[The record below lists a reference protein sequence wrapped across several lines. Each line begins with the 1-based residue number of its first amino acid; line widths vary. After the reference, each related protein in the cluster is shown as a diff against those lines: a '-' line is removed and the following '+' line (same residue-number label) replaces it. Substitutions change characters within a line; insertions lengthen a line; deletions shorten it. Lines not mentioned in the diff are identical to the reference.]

1 MKPDEKYMPSSY
13 RKSDDDLNFI
23 PFTSPSPLIGWT
35 PQNLFDGSSVNN
47 IPNSMI
53 MTPQMNS
60 QLNLPNLGVNPNM
73 NQQTQQPN
81 LYPNQNNMG
90 YNTPI
95 NTWQLPS
102 QAIDTNP
109 SSMGY
114 GEPLSAN
121 FNANNTYNPNI
132 PSNQGINTNPSSMGY
147 GDSLSNNYS
156 SNNPSQY
163 GYNPN
168 ATNNGI
174 DTNPS
179 SMGYGE
185 PLSANYNN
193 NQSKNNTNTPNNQG
207 FNTPLNNMGYNNPP
221 YNTTDNSTMNNTN
234 TSTQGTSAN
243 SYAGGLPSSNYNANN
258 MNTMNSQNQGTATN
272 PSYDNNSGYTPNLI
286 NNPNS
291 PQNKDLS
298 IQYPDDTSSDTLY
311 SYNNANVNTTNTSNT
326 TPNTSTNNI
335 NNNNTTNAN
344 VKNPAELLR
353 SLNLDVDED
362 IDLIR
367 CCKDDDINKLY
378 KEIENDCPGILS
390 LLEAYNIPS
399 PIAKLIVRRIIKI
412 TMRYCKK

>member
-35 PQNLFDGSSVNN
+35 PRNLFDGSSVNN

-60 QLNLPNLGVNPNM
+60 QLNLPKLGVNPNM

-147 GDSLSNNYS
+147 G
-156 SNNPSQY
+156 
-163 GYNPN
+163 
-168 ATNNGI
+168 
-174 DTNPS
+174 
-179 SMGYGE
+179 E

-193 NQSKNNTNTPNNQG
+193 NQSKNNTNTPSNQG
-207 FNTPLNNMGYNNPP
+207 INTNPSGMGYNNPP
-221 YNTTDNSTMNNTN
+221 YNSTDNSTMNNTN
-234 TSTQGTSAN
+234 TSNQGTSTN

-258 MNTMNSQNQGTATN
+258 MNTMNSQSQGTGTN
-272 PSYDNNSGYTPNLI
+272 PSYTNNSGYTPNLI
-286 NNPNS
+286 NSPNS

-298 IQYPDDTSSDTLY
+298 IQYPGDTSSDTLY
-311 SYNNANVNTTNTSNT
+311 SYNNANLNTTNTSNT

-335 NNNNTTNAN
+335 NNITTTNAN

>member
-13 RKSDDDLNFI
+13 RKSDDDLTFV
-23 PFTSPSPLIGWT
+23 PFTAPSPLIGWT

-60 QLNLPNLGVNPNM
+60 QLNLPDLGVNPNM
-73 NQQTQQPN
+73 NMQPQQPN
-81 LYPNQNNMG
+81 LYPNQNYMG
-90 YNTPI
+90 YNKPI

-102 QAIDTNP
+102 QSIDTNP
-109 SSMGY
+109 SSMSY
-114 GEPLSAN
+114 GEQLSAYYN
-121 FNANNTYNPNI
+121 PQNNTPT
-132 PSNQGINTNPSSMGY
+132 NQ
-147 GDSLSNNYS
+147 
-156 SNNPSQY
+156 
-163 GYNPN
+163 
-168 ATNNGI
+168 GI

-185 PLSANYNN
+185 QLSANYNN
-193 NQSKNNTNTPNNQG
+193 NYSNQSNNNTNT
-207 FNTPLNNMGYNNPP
+207 
-221 YNTTDNSTMNNTN
+221 
-234 TSTQGTSAN
+234 N
-243 SYAGGLPSSNYNANN
+243 SYAGGLPSSKYNANN
-258 MNTMNSQNQGTATN
+258 MNTMNSQSQGTGTN
-272 PSYDNNSGYTPNLI
+272 PSYANNSGYTPNLI

-298 IQYPDDTSSDTLY
+298 IQYPDDTSSDILY
-311 SYNNANVNTTNTSNT
+311 SYNNSNVNTTDTSNN
-326 TPNTSTNNI
+326 TPNTSTNNM
-335 NNNNTTNAN
+335 NNNITNNTN

-399 PIAKLIVRRIIKI
+399 PIAKLIIRRIIKI

>member
-47 IPNSMI
+47 IPNNMI

-60 QLNLPNLGVNPNM
+60 PLYLPDLGVNPNM
-73 NQQTQQPN
+73 NLQTQQPN

-147 GDSLSNNYS
+147 G
-156 SNNPSQY
+156 
-163 GYNPN
+163 
-168 ATNNGI
+168 
-174 DTNPS
+174 
-179 SMGYGE
+179 E

-193 NQSKNNTNTPNNQG
+193 NQSKNNTNTPSNQG
-207 FNTPLNNMGYNNPP
+207 INTNPSGMGYNNPP
-221 YNTTDNSTMNNTN
+221 YNSTDNSTMNNTN
-234 TSTQGTSAN
+234 TSNLGTSTN

-258 MNTMNSQNQGTATN
+258 MNTMNSQSQGTGTN
-272 PSYDNNSGYTPNLI
+272 PSYTDNSGYTPNLI
-286 NNPNS
+286 NSPNS

-298 IQYPDDTSSDTLY
+298 IQYPGDTSSDTLY
-311 SYNNANVNTTNTSNT
+311 SYNNANLNTTNTSNT

-335 NNNNTTNAN
+335 NNNTTTNAN

>member
-13 RKSDDDLNFI
+13 RKSDDDLTFV
-23 PFTSPSPLIGWT
+23 PFTAPSPLIGWT

-73 NQQTQQPN
+73 NMQPQQPN
-81 LYPNQNNMG
+81 LYPNQNYMG
-90 YNTPI
+90 YNKPI

-102 QAIDTNP
+102 QSIDTNP
-109 SSMGY
+109 SSMSY
-114 GEPLSAN
+114 GEQLSAYYN
-121 FNANNTYNPNI
+121 PQNNTPT
-132 PSNQGINTNPSSMGY
+132 NQ
-147 GDSLSNNYS
+147 
-156 SNNPSQY
+156 
-163 GYNPN
+163 
-168 ATNNGI
+168 GI

-185 PLSANYNN
+185 QLSANYNN
-193 NQSKNNTNTPNNQG
+193 NYSNQSNNNTNT
-207 FNTPLNNMGYNNPP
+207 
-221 YNTTDNSTMNNTN
+221 
-234 TSTQGTSAN
+234 N
-243 SYAGGLPSSNYNANN
+243 SYAGGLPSSKYNANN
-258 MNTMNSQNQGTATN
+258 MNTMNSQSQGTGTN
-272 PSYDNNSGYTPNLI
+272 PSYANNSGYTPNLI

-298 IQYPDDTSSDTLY
+298 IQYPDDTSSDILY
-311 SYNNANVNTTNTSNT
+311 SYNNANVNTTDTSNN
-326 TPNTSTNNI
+326 TPNTSTNNM
-335 NNNNTTNAN
+335 NNNITNNTN

-399 PIAKLIVRRIIKI
+399 PIAKLIIRRIIKI

>member
-13 RKSDDDLNFI
+13 RKSDDDLTFV
-23 PFTSPSPLIGWT
+23 PFTAPSPLIGWT

-73 NQQTQQPN
+73 NMQPQQPN
-81 LYPNQNNMG
+81 LYPNQNYMG
-90 YNTPI
+90 YNKPI

-102 QAIDTNP
+102 QSIDTNP
-109 SSMGY
+109 SSMSY
-114 GEPLSAN
+114 GEQLSAYYN
-121 FNANNTYNPNI
+121 PQNNTPT
-132 PSNQGINTNPSSMGY
+132 NQ
-147 GDSLSNNYS
+147 
-156 SNNPSQY
+156 
-163 GYNPN
+163 
-168 ATNNGI
+168 GI

-185 PLSANYNN
+185 QLSANYNN
-193 NQSKNNTNTPNNQG
+193 NYSNQSNNNT
-207 FNTPLNNMGYNNPP
+207 
-221 YNTTDNSTMNNTN
+221 
-234 TSTQGTSAN
+234 N
-243 SYAGGLPSSNYNANN
+243 SYAGGLPSSKYNANN
-258 MNTMNSQNQGTATN
+258 MNTMNSQSQGTGTN
-272 PSYDNNSGYTPNLI
+272 PSYANNSGYTPNLI

-291 PQNKDLS
+291 PQSKDLS
-298 IQYPDDTSSDTLY
+298 IQYPGDTSSDTLY

-335 NNNNTTNAN
+335 NNNTTTNAN
-344 VKNPAELLR
+344 IKNPAELLR

>member
-47 IPNSMI
+47 IPNNMI

-60 QLNLPNLGVNPNM
+60 PLNLPDLGVNPNM
-73 NQQTQQPN
+73 NLQTQQPN

-147 GDSLSNNYS
+147 G
-156 SNNPSQY
+156 
-163 GYNPN
+163 
-168 ATNNGI
+168 
-174 DTNPS
+174 
-179 SMGYGE
+179 E

-193 NQSKNNTNTPNNQG
+193 NQSKNNINTPNNQG
-207 FNTPLNNMGYNNPP
+207 INTNPSSMGYNNPP
-221 YNTTDNSTMNNTN
+221 YNSTDNSTMNNTN
-234 TSTQGTSAN
+234 TSNQGTSTN

-258 MNTMNSQNQGTATN
+258 MNTMNSQNQGTGTN
-272 PSYDNNSGYTPNLI
+272 PSYANNSGYTPNLI

-291 PQNKDLS
+291 PQSKDLS
-298 IQYPDDTSSDTLY
+298 IQYPGDTSSDTLY
-311 SYNNANVNTTNTSNT
+311 SYNNANLNTTNTSNT

-335 NNNNTTNAN
+335 NNNTTTNAN

-367 CCKDDDINKLY
+367 FCKDDDINKLY

>member
-53 MTPQMNS
+53 MTHQMNS
-60 QLNLPNLGVNPNM
+60 QLNLPKLGVNPNM

-121 FNANNTYNPNI
+121 
-132 PSNQGINTNPSSMGY
+132 
-147 GDSLSNNYS
+147 
-156 SNNPSQY
+156 
-163 GYNPN
+163 
-168 ATNNGI
+168 
-174 DTNPS
+174 
-179 SMGYGE
+179 
-185 PLSANYNN
+185 YNN
-193 NQSKNNTNTPNNQG
+193 NQSKNNTNTPSNQG
-207 FNTPLNNMGYNNPP
+207 INTNPSGMGYNNPP
-221 YNTTDNSTMNNTN
+221 YNSTDNSTMNNTN
-234 TSTQGTSAN
+234 TSNQGTSTN

-258 MNTMNSQNQGTATN
+258 MNTMNSQSQGTGTN
-272 PSYDNNSGYTPNLI
+272 PSYTNNSGYTPNLI
-286 NNPNS
+286 NSPNS

-298 IQYPDDTSSDTLY
+298 IQYPGDTSSDTLY
-311 SYNNANVNTTNTSNT
+311 SYNNANLNTTNTSNT

-335 NNNNTTNAN
+335 NNNTTTNAN

>member
-13 RKSDDDLNFI
+13 RKSDDDLTFV
-23 PFTSPSPLIGWT
+23 PFTAPSPLIGWT

-60 QLNLPNLGVNPNM
+60 QLNLPNLGVNSNM
-73 NQQTQQPN
+73 NMQPQQPN
-81 LYPNQNNMG
+81 LYPNQNYIG
-90 YNTPI
+90 YNKPI

-102 QAIDTNP
+102 QSIDTNP
-109 SSMGY
+109 SSMSY
-114 GEPLSAN
+114 GEQLSAYYN
-121 FNANNTYNPNI
+121 PQNNTPT
-132 PSNQGINTNPSSMGY
+132 NQ
-147 GDSLSNNYS
+147 
-156 SNNPSQY
+156 
-163 GYNPN
+163 
-168 ATNNGI
+168 GI

-185 PLSANYNN
+185 QLSANYNN
-193 NQSKNNTNTPNNQG
+193 NYSNQSNNNTNTPNNQG
-207 FNTPLNNMGYNNPP
+207 FNTNLSNTGYTNPLSNS
-221 YNTTDNSTMNNTN
+221 TDNSTMNNINTSNQGTN
-234 TSTQGTSAN
+234 TN
-243 SYAGGLPSSNYNANN
+243 SYAGGLPSSKYNANN
-258 MNTMNSQNQGTATN
+258 MNTMNSQSQGTGTN
-272 PSYDNNSGYTPNLI
+272 PSYANNSGYTPNLI

-298 IQYPDDTSSDTLY
+298 IQYPDDTSSDILY
-311 SYNNANVNTTNTSNT
+311 SYNNANVNTTDTSNN
-326 TPNTSTNNI
+326 TPNTSTNNM
-335 NNNNTTNAN
+335 NNNITNNTN

-353 SLNLDVDED
+353 SLNLDVDEN

-399 PIAKLIVRRIIKI
+399 PIAKLIIRRIIKI

>member
-60 QLNLPNLGVNPNM
+60 QLNLPDLGVNPNM
-73 NQQTQQPN
+73 NLQTQQPN

-102 QAIDTNP
+102 QA
-109 SSMGY
+109 
-114 GEPLSAN
+114 
-121 FNANNTYNPNI
+121 
-132 PSNQGINTNPSSMGY
+132 
-147 GDSLSNNYS
+147 
-156 SNNPSQY
+156 
-163 GYNPN
+163 
-168 ATNNGI
+168 I

-243 SYAGGLPSSNYNANN
+243 SYDGGLPSSNYNANN

>member
-13 RKSDDDLNFI
+13 RKSDDDLTFV
-23 PFTSPSPLIGWT
+23 PFTAPSPLIGWT
-35 PQNLFDGSSVNN
+35 PQNLFDGSSLNN

-60 QLNLPNLGVNPNM
+60 QLNLPNLGVNSNM
-73 NQQTQQPN
+73 NMQPQQPN
-81 LYPNQNNMG
+81 LYPNQNYMG
-90 YNTPI
+90 YNKPI

-102 QAIDTNP
+102 QSIDTNP

-114 GEPLSAN
+114 GE
-121 FNANNTYNPNI
+121 
-132 PSNQGINTNPSSMGY
+132 Q
-147 GDSLSNNYS
+147 
-156 SNNPSQY
+156 
-163 GYNPN
+163 
-168 ATNNGI
+168 
-174 DTNPS
+174 
-179 SMGYGE
+179 
-185 PLSANYNN
+185 LSANYNN
-193 NQSKNNTNTPNNQG
+193 NYSNQSNNNTNTPNNQG
-207 FNTPLNNMGYNNPP
+207 FNTNLSNTGYTNPLSNS
-221 YNTTDNSTMNNTN
+221 TDNSTMNNINTSNQGTN
-234 TSTQGTSAN
+234 TN
-243 SYAGGLPSSNYNANN
+243 SYAGGLPSSKYNANN
-258 MNTMNSQNQGTATN
+258 MNTMNSQSQGTGTN
-272 PSYDNNSGYTPNLI
+272 PSYANNSGYTPNLI

-298 IQYPDDTSSDTLY
+298 IQYPDDTSSDILY
-311 SYNNANVNTTNTSNT
+311 SYNNANVNTTDTSNN
-326 TPNTSTNNI
+326 TPNTSTNNM
-335 NNNNTTNAN
+335 NNNITNNTN

-399 PIAKLIVRRIIKI
+399 PIAKLIIRRIIKI

>member
-47 IPNSMI
+47 IPNNMI

-60 QLNLPNLGVNPNM
+60 PLNLPDLGVNPNM
-73 NQQTQQPN
+73 NLQTQQPN

-114 GEPLSAN
+114 DEPLSAN

-132 PSNQGINTNPSSMGY
+132 PSNQGIN
-147 GDSLSNNYS
+147 
-156 SNNPSQY
+156 
-163 GYNPN
+163 
-168 ATNNGI
+168 A
-174 DTNPS
+174 NPS

-193 NQSKNNTNTPNNQG
+193 NQSKNNINTPNNQG
-207 FNTPLNNMGYNNPP
+207 INTIPSSMGYNNPP
-221 YNTTDNSTMNNTN
+221 YNSTDNSTMNNTN
-234 TSTQGTSAN
+234 TSNLGTSTN

-258 MNTMNSQNQGTATN
+258 MNTMNSQNQGTGTN
-272 PSYDNNSGYTPNLI
+272 PSYANNSGYTPNLI

-291 PQNKDLS
+291 PQSKDLS
-298 IQYPDDTSSDTLY
+298 IQYPGDTSSDTLY

-335 NNNNTTNAN
+335 NNNTTTNAN
-344 VKNPAELLR
+344 IKNPAELLR

>member
-60 QLNLPNLGVNPNM
+60 QLNLPKLGVNPNM

-132 PSNQGINTNPSSMGY
+132 PSNQGINTNPSSMGLVNHY
-147 GDSLSNNYS
+147 LL
-156 SNNPSQY
+156 
-163 GYNPN
+163 
-168 ATNNGI
+168 I
-174 DTNPS
+174 
-179 SMGYGE
+179 
-185 PLSANYNN
+185 
-193 NQSKNNTNTPNNQG
+193 
-207 FNTPLNNMGYNNPP
+207 
-221 YNTTDNSTMNNTN
+221 TTIINLKTIPILLVTKELIL
-234 TSTQGTSAN
+234 TQVAW
-243 SYAGGLPSSNYNANN
+243 AIIIHHIIAL
-258 MNTMNSQNQGTATN
+258 
-272 PSYDNNSGYTPNLI
+272 
-286 NNPNS
+286 
-291 PQNKDLS
+291 
-298 IQYPDDTSSDTLY
+298 
-311 SYNNANVNTTNTSNT
+311 TT
-326 TPNTSTNNI
+326 
-335 NNNNTTNAN
+335 
-344 VKNPAELLR
+344 VL
-353 SLNLDVDED
+353 
-362 IDLIR
+362 
-367 CCKDDDINKLY
+367 
-378 KEIENDCPGILS
+378 
-390 LLEAYNIPS
+390 
-399 PIAKLIVRRIIKI
+399 
-412 TMRYCKK
+412 